1 MKIIKFDPIL
11 LRDAERVLE
20 TAPYSV
26 KEDVFSLIE
35 VFSGNAYIA
44 YSLGTPVGIICS
56 DIYEGKRRASFSLY
70 VCPKY
75 RRRGV
80 GTSLLSAV
88 SEQAKKTGI
97 SSLICDFENNGELVP
112 FVSSLGFI
120 KKYSSHFMTY
130 YIDSPI
136 FVQGF
141 AKYDNSMFL
150 QFVNAEADAFYP
162 IRHKIGIEPERI
174 QPTENVR
181 SFLNKA
187 ADKYFVYRE
196 NGKILAGGGVY
207 NGEITDIFVSEEAR
221 GQGLGRKTVQRC
233 IYEAYR
239 SGEISVSRWVITENT
254 PAVNLYT
261 SLGFQTEKTHDFYVK
276 QLI

>member
-26 KEDVFSLIE
+26 KEDLFSLIE
-35 VFSGNAYIA
+35 IFSTNAYIA

-56 DIYEGKRRASFSLY
+56 DVYEGKRRASFSLY

-75 RRRGV
+75 RRKGV
-80 GTSLLSAV
+80 GSSLLSTV
-88 SEQAKKTGI
+88 SEHAKKTGI
-97 SSLICDFENNGELVP
+97 SSLICDFVNDSGLVA
-112 FVSSLGFI
+112 FVSSLGFK

-130 YIDSPI
+130 HIDRPI
-136 FVQGF
+136 YVQGF
-141 AKYDNSMFL
+141 EKYDDSMFL
-150 QFVNAEADAFYP
+150 QFINTEADAFYP
-162 IRHKIGIEPERI
+162 IRHRIGIEPERI
-174 QPTENVR
+174 QPTENAR

-196 NGKILAGGGVY
+196 NGKILSGGGVY

-239 SGEISVSRWVITENT
+239 SGERSVSLWVITENS

-261 SLGFQTEKTHDFYVK
+261 SLGFQTEKTHEFYVK
-276 QLI
+276 QLV